1 MCTWQIGRTRDAREV
16 LKTSMEKLVSDTLHK
31 GVSPYDVM
39 CWLSYVK
46 SENLDVRG
54 IELGFKWKPVK
65 PRGGF
70 TVANI
75 YKDILSRDGNYV
87 LTGVA
92 KEKNAVWCASMTRLE
107 GGKKRKTIK
116 KVKKAV
122 VKELSEERKLAI
134 YALVAD
140 DMKTSKCTHA
150 MGLQVRNGVGICFNN
165 GYVGG
170 SATFSVDNLA
180 KQMIELKS
188 CYVED
193 LYRVVV

>member
-1 MCTWQIGRTRDAREV
+1 
-16 LKTSMEKLVSDTLHK
+16 MEKLASDKLHK

-39 CWLSYVK
+39 CWLNYLK

-87 LTGVA
+87 LTGMA
-92 KEKNAVWCASMTRLE
+92 KKKNAVWFALMTRLG
-107 GGKKRKTIK
+107 GGKKRKTTK
-116 KVKKAV
+116 KVKKAA

-140 DMKTSKCTHA
+140 DMKKNKCTHA

-170 SATFSVDNLA
+170 SATFNVDNSA
-180 KQMIELKS
+180 KQMIGLKS
-188 CYVED
+188 CYVVD
-193 LYRVVV
+193 LYRVDV